1 MRSDHSYRADP
12 AVPEFDDD
20 RALVVMDGECALC
33 SRGAR
38 MIAARDSGDE
48 FRITTAQAPLGRALL
63 RHYGMN
69 PDDPESWLYLTG
81 GQAYHSMDAI
91 MRVGRRL
98 GGPLRLWSLLAPLP
112 RGVQNWTY
120 RRIARNR
127 YRFGRAEMC
136 ALPDP
141 ALRARLI

>member
-1 MRSDHSYRADP
+1 MQP
-12 AVPEFDDD
+12 AYSFREDSNIPPFDDS

-38 MIAARDSGDE
+38 MIAARDNRDE
-48 FRITTAQAPLGRALL
+48 FRITTAQSPLGQALL
-63 RHYGMN
+63 RHYGLN
-69 PDDPESWLYLTG
+69 PEDPESWLYLTDG
-81 GQAYHSMDAI
+81 RAYHSLDAI
-91 MRVGRRL
+91 IRVGRRL
-98 GGPLRLWSLLAPLP
+98 GGPMRLWAVFAPFP
-112 RGVQNWTY
+112 RGMQDWLY